1 MMATRPARRP
11 VNPFSTRFI
20 RPGCVA
26 PLDATGRPLPV
37 AVLAARV
44 RAAPLHALV
53 GPHGSGK
60 SNLLAALAAEL
71 EPQGPVHSV
80 PVRAARHVSRV
91 VRSIVRL
98 GAGAVVCIDGW
109 ERLGFAG
116 RWVIR
121 GVARWRRASL
131 LVTAHRAG
139 GLPVLVTCVPTPAL
153 LGHIVA
159 ALPSHGGRISP
170 HDLAA
175 AFVRHAGN
183 LREAL
188 LDLYDLFEERV
199 ADESAVVRP

>member
-1 MMATRPARRP
+1 MMAAQPARRP

-20 RPGCVA
+20 RPGSVV
-26 PLDATGRPLPV
+26 PLDSTGRPLPV
-37 AVLAARV
+37 AVLAERV
-44 RAAPLHALV
+44 RATPLHALV

-60 SNLLAALAAEL
+60 SNLLAALVAEL

-80 PVRAARHVSRV
+80 RVRSARHVPGV
-91 VRSIVRL
+91 VRSILRL

-121 GVARWRRASL
+121 GAARWRRASL

-139 GLPVLVTCVPTPAL
+139 GLPVLVACVPTAAL
-153 LGHIVA
+153 LERIVA
-159 ALPSHGGRISP
+159 ALPSHGGRIGP
-170 HDLAA
+170 QDLAV
-175 AFVRHAGN
+175 AFARHAGN

-188 LDLYDLFEERV
+188 LDLYDRFEERV
-199 ADESAVVRP
+199 TDESGVVRR